1 MNAPLNTPIIRLAEM
16 YLTRAEAAY
25 HLNKLTEAMDDID
38 FIRAR
43 VKLAPKKGTISG
55 TDILYA
61 IWKER
66 RMELAFE
73 GLRLFDIRR
82 QIDPATNKP
91 VISGLMGPNGSF
103 VLYNTAQSSDE
114 YETTNKK
121 ELQDKGI
128 NFDPNKHLLWPIPQ
142 SEIDRSFGKI
152 TQNPNY

>member
-1 MNAPLNTPIIRLAEM
+1 
-16 YLTRAEAAY
+16 
-25 HLNKLTEAMDDID
+25 
-38 FIRAR
+38 
-43 VKLAPKKGTISG
+43 
-55 TDILYA
+55 
-61 IWKER
+61 
-66 RMELAFE
+66 
-73 GLRLFDIRR
+73 LFDIRR

-91 VISGLMGPNGSF
+91 VINGLMGPNGSF